1 MANLIA
7 AYQLPTPD
15 FILSIQTGSNYNN
28 GTSKEKSGTQ
38 VETERAIQ
46 SGLTTI
52 AKITRKLFVE
62 FWCLLYFP
70 M

>member
-1 MANLIA
+1 VAKLIA

-28 GTSKEKSGTQ
+28 DSFQEKSGTH

-52 AKITRKLFVE
+52 AKITRKYFVGSY
-62 FWCLLYFP
+62 YFL
-70 M
+70 